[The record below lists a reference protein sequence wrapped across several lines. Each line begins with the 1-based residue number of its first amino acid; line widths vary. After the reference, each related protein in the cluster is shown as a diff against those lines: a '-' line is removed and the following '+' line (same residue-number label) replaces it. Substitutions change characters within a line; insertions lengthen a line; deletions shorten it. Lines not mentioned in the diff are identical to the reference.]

1 LVRLL
6 VTRPQD
12 DAERTAAALR
22 ARGHSVMLAPL
33 LRIEPLAADF
43 GPGPFAA
50 ILTTSANAARAIA
63 KHPRLAELGSVP
75 VYTVGR
81 HSAEVASVMGFALA
95 HSAEGDAHDLI
106 RLVARELAGAAAPL
120 LYLAGED
127 RSVDLTAEL
136 ARHGLAVRIAVVYRA
151 AAAERFPPEAQQGI
165 AAREIDGVLHYS
177 RRSARAF
184 LRCAEAA
191 GLRGRALALTH
202 FCLSAQV
209 AAPLAEA
216 GAVAIRV
223 ASQPDE
229 GALLELIAPTGAA
242 L

>member
-12 DAERTAAALR
+12 DAQRTAAELR

-33 LRIEPLAADF
+33 LHIEPLAADF
-43 GPGPFAA
+43 GPGSFAA
-50 ILTTSANAARAIA
+50 VLTTSASAARAIA
-63 KHPRLAELGSVP
+63 KHPRRAELWSVP
-75 VYTVGR
+75 LYTVGR
-81 HSAEVASVMGFALA
+81 HSAEAARVTGFTVA

-106 RLVARELAGAAAPL
+106 RLVTRDLDGVTAPL
-120 LYLAGED
+120 LYLAGVD
-127 RSVDLTAEL
+127 RSIDLAAEL
-136 ARHGLAVRIAVVYRA
+136 ARHGLTVRTAVVYRA
-151 AAAERFPPEAQQGI
+151 AAAERFPPEAEQGI
-165 AAREIDGVLHYS
+165 AAQDIDGVLHYS
-177 RRSARAF
+177 RRSAQAF
-184 LRCAEAA
+184 LRCAQAA
-191 GLRGRALALTH
+191 GLPGRALALTH

-223 ASQPDE
+223 APQPDE
-229 GALLELIAPTGAA
+229 ETLLELIARTGAA